1 MTSSPARSSRTHS
14 ATSGG
19 GDSRTSGK
27 LLAAGLIGSSIE
39 WYDFFLY
46 GTAAAL
52 VFPDVFFPESSAMA
66 GTLLSFSTFWAG
78 FLARPIGG
86 VVAGH
91 LGDRYGRK
99 AMVVASMSL
108 MGACTFLIG
117 CLPGADVV
125 GVLAPVLLVLLRFA
139 QGLACGAQWGGIVLL
154 LTESASPKRK
164 GYVGT
169 YGQMGV
175 SLGVL
180 IGNGAF
186 LLASRAA
193 SDEAFLSWGWRVP
206 FLASGVLLP
215 VVMYVQ
221 RRVEDSPD
229 FRRLARESAKGE
241 RAEVAKAPV
250 VEVIR
255 SRWRTV
261 LLAAGLLAGT
271 NCLFYVSI
279 AGVVSYGADDLG
291 LDRDDLL
298 LVTLPVTA
306 LGALFVLVSGHLS
319 DRVGRRPMILVG
331 AALIVVWA
339 FPYFWLVNTRSLGLL
354 ALAVAVGSIGQ
365 SLTYGPIAAYIGE
378 LFDPRV
384 RYSGASLAYQLSALT
399 VSGGTPL
406 IMTAIIGG
414 TGSTTW
420 VSVFIAAMGLVTFGC
435 AWALRETNPAAVRS
449 DPLAVPGATAAG
461 GRRAGTGAPHPG
473 APAPG
478 PGHDRSGGGVAG
490 LRTPRRTAL
499 QLARRPLLRRLRPAR
514 DVRRRDGVRGH
525 RGAQTVPPCVRH
537 RM

>member
-1 MTSSPARSSRTHS
+1 MTSSTAEPHEGLGTREGRAAPGR
-14 ATSGG
+14 
-19 GDSRTSGK
+19 GDTRAPGK

-52 VFPDVFFPESSAMA
+52 VFPHVFFPGSSALT

-78 FLARPIGG
+78 FLARPLGG

-108 MGACTFLIG
+108 MGAGTFLIG
-117 CLPGADVV
+117 CLPGA
-125 GVLAPVLLVLLRFA
+125 GAMGALAPVLLVLLRFV

-175 SLGVL
+175 SLGVFL
-180 IGNGAF
+180 GNGAF
-186 LLASRAA
+186 LLASRLV
-193 SDEAFLSWGWRVP
+193 SDDAFLSWGWRIP

-229 FRRLARESAKGE
+229 FRRLATENAEGDRAK
-241 RAEVAKAPV
+241 VAKAPV
-250 VEVIR
+250 IEVIR
-255 SRWRTV
+255 SGWRTV
-261 LLAAGLLAGT
+261 LLASGLLAGT
-271 NCLFYVSI
+271 NCLFYISI
-279 AGVVSYGADDLG
+279 AGVVSYAADDLG
-291 LDRDDLL
+291 LDRDSIL

-306 LGALFVLVSGHLS
+306 LGAVFVLASGRLS
-319 DRVGRRPMILVG
+319 DRVGRRPMILIG

-339 FPYFWLVNTRSLGLL
+339 FPYFWLVNTGSL
-354 ALAVAVGSIGQ
+354 ALLGVAVIVGGIGQ

-378 LFDPRV
+378 LFEPHV

-399 VSGGTPL
+399 ISGGTPL

-414 TGSTTW
+414 TGATTW
-420 VSVFIAAMGLVTFGC
+420 VSVFVAAMGLLTFGC
-435 AWALRETNPAAVRS
+435 AWALRETNPASVRQ
-449 DPLAVPGATAAG
+449 DPHAVPGVRATS
-461 GRRAGTGAPHPG
+461 
-473 APAPG
+473 
-478 PGHDRSGGGVAG
+478 DKS
-490 LRTPRRTAL
+490 
-499 QLARRPLLRRLRPAR
+499 
-514 DVRRRDGVRGH
+514 
-525 RGAQTVPPCVRH
+525 
-537 RM
+537 